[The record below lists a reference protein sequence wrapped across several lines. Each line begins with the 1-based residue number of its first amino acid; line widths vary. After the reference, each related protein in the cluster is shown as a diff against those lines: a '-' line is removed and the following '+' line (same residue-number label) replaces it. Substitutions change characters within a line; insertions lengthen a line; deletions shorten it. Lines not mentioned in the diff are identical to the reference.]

1 MQAKAAT
8 VLNLIEDV
16 VLTFRMFSRVR
27 LVLKSLPATFP
38 KCVVEP
44 VDIRPF
50 CCRLVN
56 FKNVFALMD
65 VVITKKCSHKHFKL
79 VPSGRNHCFFRLFNP
94 SDAFVIFFNSKSTRS
109 LLGSLPR
116 QAGFAEKSLD
126 FYHETFHKCA
136 KNFASCEPPLIVS
149 TPNSLPIYSSHVS
162 VPVSIHKGHK
172 QHL

>member
-1 MQAKAAT
+1 M
-8 VLNLIEDV
+8 
-16 VLTFRMFSRVR
+16 
-27 LVLKSLPATFP
+27 
-38 KCVVEP
+38 
-44 VDIRPF
+44 
-50 CCRLVN
+50 CCRASRHKAFLLPPGQLQEC
-56 FKNVFALMD
+56 FCSYGCDYHQEVFPQALQ
-65 VVITKKCSHKHFKL
+65 VGTEWEEPL
-79 VPSGRNHCFFRLFNP
+79 FFRLFNP